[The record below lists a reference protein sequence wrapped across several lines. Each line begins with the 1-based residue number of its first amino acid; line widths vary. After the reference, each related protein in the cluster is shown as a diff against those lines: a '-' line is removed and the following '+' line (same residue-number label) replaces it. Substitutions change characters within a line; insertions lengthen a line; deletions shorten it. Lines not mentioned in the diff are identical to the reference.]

1 MQSDTKNTPVTVTLE
16 GLRNVRKYC
25 DTPEKLSDY
34 ADMLEK
40 SFVEKAA
47 ESAGRLDSIRELQTL
62 LDARAGEVEQ
72 LRGFVEDAE
81 LLRWLHWRG
90 TAIANE
96 RDGELL
102 IEIVAEA
109 RDSHGYSVRPILR
122 KAQQWEIDHR
132 PAPPFVV
139 DIKREPGAP
148 PWPPMSGRERD
159 EHTIEFEPVDG
170 HAQAID

>member
-1 MQSDTKNTPVTVTLE
+1 MKHDTNNPPVTVTLD
-16 GLRNVRKYC
+16 GLKNVRKYC
-25 DTPEKLSDY
+25 DTPEKLSEY

-40 SFVEKAA
+40 SFVEKAR
-47 ESAGRLDSIRELQTL
+47 ESAGRLDDIRELQRK
-62 LDARAGEVEQ
+62 LDDRGREVEE
-72 LRGFVEDAE
+72 LRGFVEDAM

-102 IEIVAEA
+102 IEIVAGA

-122 KAQQWEIDHR
+122 KAKQWELDHR

-139 DIKREPGAP
+139 DIGRQASRKIPGFT
-148 PWPPMSGRERD
+148 SGAGDWVD
-159 EHTIEFEPVDG
+159 EHGADYEEERAG
-170 HAQAID
+170 